1 MNWSPPPLEVRWYWF
16 RTAETANGLADIPA
30 VVPHRGSVLR
40 FCDADNRAIEQ
51 AYKQRADEY
60 ERCWWEEEASVSCKR
75 PSSPPKSGGDD
86 AKTKTTTTTAQ
97 TATQE
102 GAEPDTSPSW
112 RDFMVMKAGEEVG
125 VPVRSGQWEVDLRTR
140 KLTACYWPGPAHRVM
155 RGMWFVEKAGEWL
168 PLREPVSEQLE
179 EAFTSQVWHHSKGML
194 VPQPDGPPA
203 ARIEIHTTTTQA
215 ESKNVEMYALFVT
228 QNEVYLVRDGGKGWI
243 RRSTA
248 ITRMKVRRGY
258 VEPEVQA
265 ILAKEADLSAE
276 AVDNAAAATP
286 PSHLLLVV
294 HGIGQN
300 LAGANIGQDAQNLAT
315 GLRAVEKDAMAAATL
330 AATSP
335 GLIQDPSALPRPS
348 DHTRVASPPRTEVL
362 PVQWRKTL
370 SLEVDALA
378 AMLRPPGIPA
388 LRHVLHST
396 AVEVLLYLTPLHRAA
411 ILGGLLTALNSVYAR
426 FMLRNPEFKGSISI
440 AAHSLGSVLC
450 WDILCNQPSHAFG
463 LQSREEGGVPRQ
475 QQHAQ
480 WDAWASST
488 AQGIGELEFRVDQL
502 ILLGSP
508 LGCFLALRGVDQTK
522 GCGLGTYAS
531 APLMWT
537 DPRGGS
543 GTPDGLPAVRRLY
556 HLYHPF
562 DPVAYRLEPLA
573 YSAQQ
578 LSNHQK
584 WALVPLATGG
594 KRLHIAAQ
602 EFGDSMSNA
611 ASWLAETLTFAGSRK
626 ASSPP
631 LSPKLDAKKK
641 KVAKHGDQKH
651 KKALEQDHEEAE
663 GEGEESGNLEFGQ
676 PDTESA
682 HIWQGDTPP
691 EGVSTIHRVSG
702 GELPGSGTG
711 PRTWP
716 SSGTGRLDFAIQ
728 EASLENQYLSALSA
742 HFVYW
747 TSPDVA
753 LFIHRAVNGL
763 DVISGKPQVLSSS
776 DHSKR

>member
-1 MNWSPPPLEVRWYWF
+1 MDWSPPLVQVRWYWF
-16 RTAETANGLADIPA
+16 RAPETPKGLADVPA
-30 VVPHRGSVLR
+30 IVPHRGSVLR
-40 FCDADNRAIEQ
+40 FCDADNRAIER
-51 AYKQRADEY
+51 AYKERIDEY

-75 PSSPPKSGGDD
+75 PGSPQKSGPPPNQDGADPD
-86 AKTKTTTTTAQ
+86 A
-97 TATQE
+97 
-102 GAEPDTSPSW
+102 SPSW
-112 RDFMVMKAGEEVG
+112 RDFMVTRAGEEAG
-125 VPVRSGQWEVDLRTR
+125 VPVRSGQWEVDLRAR
-140 KLTACYWPGPAHRVM
+140 KLMACYWPAPAHRVM
-155 RGMWFVEKAGEWL
+155 RGMWFVEKLQNEWL

-203 ARIEIHTTTTQA
+203 ARIDIHTTMHGD
-215 ESKNVEMYALFVT
+215 SKNVDLYALFVT
-228 QNEVYLVRDGGKGWI
+228 QNEIYLVRDAGKGWI
-243 RRSTA
+243 RRSTT

-265 ILAKEADLSAE
+265 VLAKEADLSAE

-286 PSHLLLVV
+286 PTHLLLVV

-300 LAGANIGQDAQNLAT
+300 LAGANIGQDAQNLAA
-315 GLRAVEKDAMAAATL
+315 GLRAVEKDSIAAATL

-335 GLIQDPSALPRPS
+335 GLLQDPASLPRPDLAGS
-348 DHTRVASPPRTEVL
+348 SRSTVSSRTEVL

-411 ILGGLLTALNSVYAR
+411 ILGGLLMALNSVYAR
-426 FMLRNPEFKGSISI
+426 FMLRNPDFTGSVSI
-440 AAHSLGSVLC
+440 AAHSLGSILC
-450 WDILCNQPSHAFG
+450 WDILCNQPSYAFDFKKSG
-463 LQSREEGGVPRQ
+463 NDNDVPV
-475 QQHAQ
+475 QQHVQ
-480 WDAWASST
+480 WENWAPGT

-522 GCGLGTYAS
+522 GCGLGTFAS

-537 DPRGGS
+537 DPRGDG

-573 YSAQQ
+573 YSDQELAH
-578 LSNHQK
+578 HQK

-611 ASWLAETLTFAGSRK
+611 ASWLAETLTLAGSRK
-626 ASSPP
+626 VAVSPP
-631 LSPKLDAKKK
+631 PSPKQNIKKK
-641 KVAKHGDQKH
+641 KTNGK
-651 KKALEQDHEEAE
+651 EDHIPS
-663 GEGEESGNLEFGQ
+663 GELEFGE
-676 PDTESA
+676 PDNNAVPSRAVPLGSTVARVAGGRLPVS
-682 HIWQGDTPP
+682 
-691 EGVSTIHRVSG
+691 STIKTRS
-702 GELPGSGTG
+702 
-711 PRTWP
+711 WP
-716 SSGTGRLDFAIQ
+716 SSSAGRLDFAIQ
-728 EASLENQYLSALSA
+728 EASLENQYLSAMSA
-742 HFVYW
+742 HFLYW

-763 DVISGKPQVLSSS
+763 DVISGKTLKEEERRGPQE
-776 DHSKR
+776 